1 MLILQLV
8 LFKSILGLGKCVVE
22 PLTKQFGWVQGSH
35 VLTELQKA
43 LFWFHVKTSKI
54 GKSCSADKCFLS
66 QNDLKKKKRKSS
78 LSWKVILKSVNQSQ
92 KLPDLISIWF
102 HHFCGAVLRNNSFA

>member
-1 MLILQLV
+1 M
-8 LFKSILGLGKCVVE
+8 LFKSVLGLGKCVVE

-35 VLTELQKA
+35 ILTELQKA

-66 QNDLKKKKRKSS
+66 QNDLKKKKKEVIPFLESNFKECKSES
-78 LSWKVILKSVNQSQ
+78 KIARLDIDMVSPLLWCSS
-92 KLPDLISIWF
+92 
-102 HHFCGAVLRNNSFA
+102 